1 MKLLSGSSLF
11 ERLRQYALLIRLDRP
26 IGTLLVLWPTLWAL
40 WIASDGLPDPKV
52 LIVFVAGCFL
62 MRSAGCAINDFADR
76 EFDPH
81 VARTRDRPLAA
92 RKIRPF
98 EAVVVFVVLI
108 LAAFALVL
116 TMNALTIKLAIAGAF
131 LAGSYPF
138 LKRWTNL
145 PQYYLGIAFAW
156 GTPMAFAAQT
166 GEVPAVAWLLF
177 ASVVLWTAAFDT
189 IYAMVDRAD
198 DREIGVKSTA
208 ILFGTADRQIIGAM
222 QLLALAG
229 LATVGVLTNL
239 GKWYWAGL
247 LGGAASVLYQQ
258 YLIAGRQPE
267 RCFRA
272 FLNNNTFGAVVFA
285 GIALAF
291 LFESSRIVSGS

>member
-92 RKIRPF
+92 QKIRPF
-98 EAVVVFVVLI
+98 EAVIVFVVLI